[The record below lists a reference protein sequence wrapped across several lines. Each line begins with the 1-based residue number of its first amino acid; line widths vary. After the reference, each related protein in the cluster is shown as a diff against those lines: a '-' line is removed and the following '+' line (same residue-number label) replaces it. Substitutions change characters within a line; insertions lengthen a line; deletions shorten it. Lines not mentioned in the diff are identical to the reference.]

1 MNNNKPQKMLE
12 KERFDAMKQEDMNE
26 VIRDAERF
34 RRIKSILWPL
44 TLCFSETLE
53 EQESMITTVDDMLL
67 SQDMQDVFTDRTL
80 IQPKAKELFLSLLRE
95 NFSPEQTDKF
105 SELQFLTTLQ
115 LAYKFEDMID
125 ISKSSLSRWLL
136 DEGYQTTTFEGN
148 LAWVMYTRKTNI

>member
-26 VIRDAERF
+26 IIRDAERF

-80 IQPKAKELFLSLLRE
+80 ITFDNLLEYHRALRNDARILRGLRDIYKEIEEEKENRE
-95 NFSPEQTDKF
+95 N
-105 SELQFLTTLQ
+105 
-115 LAYKFEDMID
+115 
-125 ISKSSLSRWLL
+125 
-136 DEGYQTTTFEGN
+136 
-148 LAWVMYTRKTNI
+148 